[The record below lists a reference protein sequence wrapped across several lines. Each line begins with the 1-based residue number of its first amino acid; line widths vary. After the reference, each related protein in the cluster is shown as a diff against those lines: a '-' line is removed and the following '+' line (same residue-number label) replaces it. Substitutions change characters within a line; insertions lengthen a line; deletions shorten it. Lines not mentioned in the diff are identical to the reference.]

1 MPDDNTLHIHRPHT
15 LGLPAA
21 RQAAHQW
28 AEKAQSK
35 FDMQCTYAEGTAD
48 AGDTLHFSR
57 PGMEG
62 TLQVTGER
70 FELQAE
76 LGFLFAAFKQRIAA
90 EIEEQFD
97 KLLGAQP
104 AQRTA

>member
-1 MPDDNTLHIHRPHT
+1 MPDNNTLHIHRPHT
-15 LGLPAA
+15 LGLPSA

-35 FDMQCTYAEGTAD
+35 FDMQCRYAEGTAD

>member
-1 MPDDNTLHIHRPHT
+1 MSDSTLHIHRHHT

-21 RQAAHQW
+21 RRAARLW
-28 AEKAQSK
+28 ADKAQAK
-35 FDMQCTYAEGTAD
+35 FDMQCRYAEGSAD
-48 AGDTLHFSR
+48 GEGDTLHFSR

>member
-1 MPDDNTLHIHRPHT
+1 MPDNTLHIHRPHT

-28 AEKAQSK
+28 AKKAQAK
-35 FDMQCTYAEGTAD
+35 FDMQCTYGEGATD

-76 LGFLFAAFKQRIAA
+76 LGFLFAAFKERIAA
-90 EIEEQFD
+90 EIEGQFD
-97 KLLGAQP
+97 KLIGAQP
-104 AQRTA
+104 THREA

>member
-1 MPDDNTLHIHRPHT
+1 
-15 LGLPAA
+15 
-21 RQAAHQW
+21 
-28 AEKAQSK
+28 
-35 FDMQCTYAEGTAD
+35 
-48 AGDTLHFSR
+48 
-57 PGMEG
+57 MEG

-76 LGFLFAAFKQRIAA
+76 LGFLFAAFKERIAA